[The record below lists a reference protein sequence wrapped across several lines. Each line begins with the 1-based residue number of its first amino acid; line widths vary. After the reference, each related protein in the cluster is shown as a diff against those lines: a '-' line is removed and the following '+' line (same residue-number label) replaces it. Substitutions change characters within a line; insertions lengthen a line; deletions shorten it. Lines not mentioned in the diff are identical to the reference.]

1 MGDTQQHITNTYAA
15 RILDATTAGR
25 SMLTAAD
32 NAAQRTLLSVLS
44 TAQIAAAYQPLGDYA
59 TGAEGDLATS
69 AVQPGDLATV
79 ATSGSYNDLID
90 TPSGGGGNSF
100 ETIQPAI
107 GGTNGTA
114 VVADSSTDTL
124 TLDTGCGMTI
134 TGDAAS
140 DKITLNAFG
149 EEQPIAAFLGTIWET
164 IPGIINATTAV
175 GVILGRKYLIPWKCT
190 KRRTITQMQI
200 SVTAGDSGD
209 SATRVARLG
218 IRNRNPV
225 TGEPTTLVVDAGT
238 VSVATNGH
246 KVITGLSVTL
256 DPGWYYLEMVSN
268 GAPAIR
274 AVSSA
279 TLQSTNMGIEA
290 TSTNTLTMV
299 SGLYREF
306 TYAALPAD
314 ETGQTQLNH
323 LLAAG
328 NLPIIMVR

>member
-1 MGDTQQHITNTYAA
+1 MGLPIPSVAIA
-15 RILDATTAGR
+15 DATIGG
-25 SMLTAAD
+25 
-32 NAAQRTLLSVLS
+32 LSVIVVTGGADGDVLTRQS
-44 TAQIAAAYQPLGDYA
+44 DGTYLPVTPTEYQPIGDYA
-59 TGAEGDLATS
+59 TAAQGSLADS

-79 ATSGSYNDLID
+79 ATTGSYNDLID
-90 TPSGGGGNSF
+90 TPSGGGNSF

-134 TGDAAS
+134 VGDAAS

-149 EEQPIAAFLGTIWET
+149 EEEPIAAFLGTIWET
-164 IPGIINATTAV
+164 IPGIINATTATV
-175 GVILGRKYLIPWKCT
+175 VVIGRKYLIPWKCT

-209 SATRVARLG
+209 SNTRVARLG
-218 IRNRNPV
+218 IRNRNPI

-246 KVITGLSVTL
+246 KAITGLSITL

-268 GAPAIR
+268 GAPGVR
-274 AVSSA
+274 GVGSA
-279 TLQSTNMGIEA
+279 TLQSANMGIEA
-290 TSTNTLTMV
+290 TSTSTLTMV
-299 SGLYREF
+299 SALYRAF
-306 TYAALPAD
+306 TYGALPAD